1 MQSKAKDFIHSVLK
15 QKDALP
21 LSEFIDYILSH
32 PEYGY
37 YANCEPFGAQG
48 DFITA
53 PEISQMFGEM
63 IGAWVIDS
71 WMKMGRPDAF
81 NLVECGAGR
90 GTLMADILRVGAGIP
105 EFLDAVQ
112 IRFIETSPKLKILQ
126 KQALNGVDASW
137 HDCVAEI
144 NTDLPCL
151 IIGNEFLDA
160 LSIEQVKR
168 DAQGWTQCFVE
179 AGENDSFSFTWKEAD
194 KALLSLLP
202 SKTVSHEV
210 YELSPARLAF
220 IDQCAALLRQNVGA
234 MLFVDYGYGQSH
246 YGDTLQAVQNHQ
258 FSDVLEDVGQVDVTS
273 HVDFDS
279 LARQVRLNGLHATN
293 CVTQGAFLKSLGI
306 EYRAL
311 VLKNTALKNNTV
323 EQAQLVHRDID
334 AALERLIG
342 ADQMGNLFK
351 VICFYTD
358 NKMSPAGF

>member
-37 YANCEPFGAQG
+37 YANCEPFGVRG

-71 WMKMGRPDAF
+71 WMQIGRPDSF

-90 GTLMADILRVGAGIP
+90 GTLMADILRVGSGIP

-112 IRFIETSPKLKILQ
+112 IRFIETSPKLQVLQ
-126 KQALNGVDASW
+126 KQALNGVGASW
-137 HDCVAEI
+137 YDCVTDI
-144 NTDLPCL
+144 DTDLPCL

-160 LSIEQVKR
+160 LSIEQVR
-168 DAQGWTQCFVE
+168 RNAQGWMQCFVE
-179 AGENDSFSFTWKEAD
+179 AGENDSFAFTWKEAD

-220 IDQCAALLRQNVGA
+220 IDQCAALLLDRSGA

-246 YGDTLQAVQNHQ
+246 YGDTLQAVQKHQ
-258 FSDVLEDVGQVDVTS
+258 FSNVLKDVGQVDVTS
-273 HVDFDS
+273 HVDFDA
-279 LARQVRLNGLHATN
+279 LGRQARLNGLHVTP
-293 CVTQGAFLKSLGI
+293 CVTQSAFLKSLGI

-311 VLKNTALKNNTV
+311 ILKNTALKTGAI
-323 EQAQLVHRDID
+323 EQAHLVHSDID

-351 VICFYTD
+351 AICFYTD
-358 NKMSPAGF
+358 DMMSPAGF